1 MKSNMIKFKYHPEPV
16 KTGVF
21 ITGEKVQCEC
31 CGEDVDI
38 YYNGPFYAE
47 EELECICLECISSG
61 RTAQKFDGEFIDR
74 ECIEEIEDK
83 SKLEE
88 LIYRTP
94 SYNSIQEE
102 HWLAH
107 CEDYC
112 AFIGDITWS
121 EIEEMDIVEEIIE
134 DIQSNF
140 KFDIDEI
147 KDGMKKDGQIKG
159 YLFKCL
165 HCGKHRIY
173 IDFD

>member
-1 MKSNMIKFKYHPEPV
+1 MKNNMIKFKYHPDPI

-21 ITGEKVQCEC
+21 VIGEIEQCQC
-31 CGEDVDI
+31 CGKEVDI

-47 EELECICLECISSG
+47 EELECICSKCISSG
-61 RTAQKFDGEFIDR
+61 RAAEEFDGEFIDS
-74 ECIEEIEDK
+74 EYVEEIEDED
-83 SKLEE
+83 KLEE

-94 SYNSIQEE
+94 SYDSIQGE

-112 AFIGDITWS
+112 AFMGYTTWN
-121 EIEEMDIVEEIIE
+121 EIEEKGIVEEIIE

-140 KFDIDEI
+140 EFDIDII
-147 KDGMKKDGQIKG
+147 KDRMKKDGQIKG

-173 IDFD
+173 IDVN